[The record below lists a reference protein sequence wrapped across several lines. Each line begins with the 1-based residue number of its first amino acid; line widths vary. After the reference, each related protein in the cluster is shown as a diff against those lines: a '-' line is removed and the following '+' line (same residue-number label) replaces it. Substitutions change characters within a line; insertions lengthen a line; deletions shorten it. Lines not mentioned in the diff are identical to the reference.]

1 MTPYRVTLRDRIV
14 CSLANF
20 VLSFGSEQYLAYIE
34 VIVRMGRDKLEDVLS
49 GKDDSWE

>member
-1 MTPYRVTLRDRIV
+1 MIPYKVTLRDRIV

-20 VLSFGSEQYLAYIE
+20 ILQFGSEEYLAYID
-34 VIVRMGRDKLEDVLS
+34 VLFAMGREKLEDVLS